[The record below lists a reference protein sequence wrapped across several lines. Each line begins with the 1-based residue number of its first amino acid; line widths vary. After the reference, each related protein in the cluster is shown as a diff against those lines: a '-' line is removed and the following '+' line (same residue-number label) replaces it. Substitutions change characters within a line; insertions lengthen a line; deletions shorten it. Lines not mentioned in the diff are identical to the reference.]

1 LIGWIGAGV
10 IAPFSTVG
18 AAPWRGTSVGA
29 LGVDVAVSPVGAWGW
44 VAANLGPG
52 AAGRAVVVG
61 RARVGMSATAVL
73 AIGTLAVFNAASAL
87 ALASACALG
96 STGVVCGAAGTVAA
110 LDCGVSGAT
119 GAAAALTTDMV
130 GAGGAATGATGAD
143 KIAR

>member
-1 LIGWIGAGV
+1 MGWVGAGV
-10 IAPFSTVG
+10 TAPFSTGG
-18 AAPWRGTSVGA
+18 AAPGRGTSVGA
-29 LGVDVAVSPVGAWGW
+29 AGVGVALSSVGAWGW

-96 STGVVCGAAGTVAA
+96 STGVVCGDAGTVAP
-110 LDCGVSGAT
+110 LDCDVAGAT
-119 GAAAALTTDMV
+119 GAAEALTTAMV

-143 KIAR
+143 TIAR